1 MERQDVPIKQLA
13 DDEFNVSAYINSL
26 CRFIRSCETPITIS
40 LQGEWGSGKSSFMK
54 LVETKLC
61 GDDVEEHERYSSIW
75 LNTWDLFLEN
85 DYDAAVKKLSIE
97 LFSQLESHFDNLK
110 EAKEREKMK
119 GEILKFAKAFSNSII
134 NFANLKSELSDQ
146 LISKLFDTS
155 ENETVAKKKKWFGDF
170 ISKAVEEENNGVT
183 NKAFLIF
190 VDDLDRIEPKMAI
203 TLLEA
208 LKNFFDIKY
217 CVFIIA
223 VDYDVVERGLEQ
235 KYGELKIT
243 NRNISKDF
251 FDKLVQ
257 LPFVIPMNRYN
268 IRDMV
273 YERLKKINFFALDY
287 EYRKYEKTIIDIFT
301 LSTNKNP
308 RSIKRLINMVQLM
321 TIIEQEMS
329 IEYSPEIRMLELL
342 LLAIQLSFPSIY
354 QLLSYNKDFTEWKK
368 NLYATSENTNIP
380 IEIKEKLNLNEEW
393 KEIIY
398 LAATN
403 DTHIRN
409 NYIRVS
415 KLLEI
420 YQEKMNRCE
429 KSNKFIREIL
439 GVISIVGVSNQGGLE
454 LAFDGNQ
461 YDSSSQTQFSQ
472 GMKLIN
478 SIDFSKHI
486 DVLDVGCGNGKT
498 TIDMWKKNQRMVVDA
513 FDYSQSQIDVA
524 KKNYEEFISSTEP
537 GQPEGGIHFFQL
549 DALELDAENKYDL
562 IFSNAALHWITNA
575 KKMYD
580 ILFKAL
586 KPGGLL
592 AVHQG
597 GKGSYRG
604 LHAIVKQAISNLGYE
619 SYYDNWLFPAFYPE
633 KEDVEQL
640 LEKIGFVNIFVE
652 SVESDGREYNKLIE
666 NFEKA
671 SLIFY
676 KERLKSEEEYDNLVQ
691 EYYRLCNCEAV
702 DLYAHRLYIF
712 AEKVG

>member
-1 MERQDVPIKQLA
+1 MAGWQNAMERQDVPIKQLA

-268 IRDMV
+268 ISS
-273 YERLKKINFFALDY
+273 F
-287 EYRKYEKTIIDIFT
+287 
-301 LSTNKNP
+301 KNYFQ
-308 RSIKRLINMVQLM
+308 V
-321 TIIEQEMS
+321 
-329 IEYSPEIRMLELL
+329 
-342 LLAIQLSFPSIY
+342 
-354 QLLSYNKDFTEWKK
+354 LLS
-368 NLYATSENTNIP
+368 
-380 IEIKEKLNLNEEW
+380 
-393 KEIIY
+393 
-398 LAATN
+398 
-403 DTHIRN
+403 
-409 NYIRVS
+409 
-415 KLLEI
+415 
-420 YQEKMNRCE
+420 
-429 KSNKFIREIL
+429 
-439 GVISIVGVSNQGGLE
+439 
-454 LAFDGNQ
+454 
-461 YDSSSQTQFSQ
+461 
-472 GMKLIN
+472 
-478 SIDFSKHI
+478 
-486 DVLDVGCGNGKT
+486 
-498 TIDMWKKNQRMVVDA
+498 
-513 FDYSQSQIDVA
+513 
-524 KKNYEEFISSTEP
+524 
-537 GQPEGGIHFFQL
+537 
-549 DALELDAENKYDL
+549 
-562 IFSNAALHWITNA
+562 
-575 KKMYD
+575 
-580 ILFKAL
+580 
-586 KPGGLL
+586 
-592 AVHQG
+592 
-597 GKGSYRG
+597 
-604 LHAIVKQAISNLGYE
+604 
-619 SYYDNWLFPAFYPE
+619 
-633 KEDVEQL
+633 
-640 LEKIGFVNIFVE
+640 
-652 SVESDGREYNKLIE
+652 
-666 NFEKA
+666 
-671 SLIFY
+671 
-676 KERLKSEEEYDNLVQ
+676 
-691 EYYRLCNCEAV
+691 
-702 DLYAHRLYIF
+702 
-712 AEKVG
+712 